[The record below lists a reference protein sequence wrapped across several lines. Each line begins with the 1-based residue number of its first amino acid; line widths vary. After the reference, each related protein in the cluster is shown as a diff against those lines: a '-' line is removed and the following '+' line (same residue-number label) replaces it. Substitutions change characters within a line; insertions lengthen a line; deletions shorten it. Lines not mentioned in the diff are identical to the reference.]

1 VFLESMATMQSE
13 CQLMNHFPL
22 REVVHEDSS
31 AEEGV
36 LSGQQLAQHKRQN
49 AAMLVIID
57 FNRRINTQ

>member
-1 VFLESMATMQSE
+1 VFLKLIAVMRTE
-13 CQLMNHFPL
+13 CQAMNHFPL
-22 REVVHEDSS
+22 GEVVHEDSS
-31 AEEGV
+31 AEKAV